1 MTTKKERERKIQMN
15 TTNFETALAVFD
27 EVLDQL
33 AKIGGQGTKTYD
45 VAKTIPD
52 TNYTCVV
59 SNPPYNTKKYNED
72 GIVDILEDIES
83 VIYNEPATIVTFKD
97 GSKVCVKASKND
109 TFNKE
114 IGLVYAIVKRLYAND
129 FDDNGYMKST
139 GLGEKISKIVKNAI
153 DQKEIE
159 RQRRAKLKAKKA
171 KKEADAKAKEA
182 NEAGENAAKA
192 AVDQVY
198 GNEK

>member
-1 MTTKKERERKIQMN
+1 MN

-33 AKIGGQGTKTYD
+33 AKIGKQGTKTYD
-45 VAKTIPD
+45 VVKSIPD

-59 SNPPYNTKKYNED
+59 SNPPYITKKYNED

-139 GLGEKISKIVKNAI
+139 GLGEKINKIVKTAI

-182 NEAGENAAKA
+182 KEKEKEANEAGENAAKN

-198 GNEK
+198 GNKE